1 MADAGLTVLVPAICP
16 LDEHRDMARKVHL
29 DNGVEFFEIFV
40 DTPIEL
46 CEERDPKGSTQRPGR
61 VRSPISPASTVPT
74 SGPRRR
80 ISV

>member
-46 CEERDPKGSTQRPGR
+46 CEERDRRALRKGPG
-61 VRSPISPASTVPT
+61 
-74 SGPRRR
+74 G
-80 ISV
+80 